1 MIEMRDDELLIER
14 QFDAPLALVFRLWQ
28 ERDHMIRWWGP
39 EEFTTVELDWKL
51 IPGRPWSGA
60 MTSKQYGLSRFAG
73 VIRQV
78 DLNKRILFTFQW
90 VGDDSDTP
98 ETVVTVEFS
107 EREGKTLQ
115 SFHQA
120 PFESIASRDSHIGGW
135 NSLFNKQQL
144 YAENV
149 AFAMKNGVRP

>member
-1 MIEMRDDELLIER
+1 MIEMWDDELLIER
-14 QFDAPLALVFRLWQ
+14 QFDAPLALVFQLWQ

-51 IPGRPWSGA
+51 TPGRSWSGA
-60 MTSKQYGLSRFAG
+60 MTSKQYGLSRFEG

-78 DLNKRILFTFQW
+78 DLNKRIVFTFQW

-98 ETVVTVEFS
+98 ETLVTVEFS
-107 EREGKTLQ
+107 ESDGKTLQ

-120 PFESIASRDSHIGGW
+120 PFETIASRDSHIGGW
-135 NSLFNKQQL
+135 NSLFNKLQL
-144 YAENV
+144 YAENF
-149 AFAMKNGVRP
+149 AFAMQNGVRP